1 MIRCKAKYDKEGNI
15 GFNLSLESDGKKDTP
30 LYELIRINA
39 EFIMIMRDKKMTD
52 EQIVS
57 QLTALTTA
65 GFRMA
70 DMIMEEDNHE

>member
-15 GFNLSLESDGKKDTP
+15 SFNLSLESDGKKDTL

-39 EFIMIMRDKKMTD
+39 EFIMIMRDKKMTE

-57 QLTALTTA
+57 QLTALATA
-65 GFRMA
+65 GFKMA
-70 DMIMEEDNHE
+70 DKIMEEGDHE